1 MAGFWHRVD
10 TIEMVELYAEDNGMI
25 ADESALSKRF
35 DEEVLPSVL
44 EQYSESD
51 TVAINEAFNDW
62 TDMLCKDGEIH
73 PEQYDSYCYVG
84 RLADD

>member
-10 TIEMVELYAEDNGMI
+10 LLEMVELYAEDNSMI
-25 ADESALSKRF
+25 ASEAELSKRF
-35 DEEVLPSVL
+35 DEEVLPGVL

-51 TVAINEAFNDW
+51 SVAINEAFNDW

-73 PEQYDSYCYVG
+73 EAQYNSYCYVG

>member
-1 MAGFWHRVD
+1 MAGFWDRAD
-10 TIEMVELYAEDNGMI
+10 LIDLVELYAEDNGQI
-25 ADESALSKRF
+25 ASEAELSKRF
-35 DEEVLPSVL
+35 DEEVLPSVVA
-44 EQYSESD
+44 QYGEDD

-84 RLADD
+84 KLAED